1 MGFFAEF
8 SRWLNTMLSTYIG
21 DNTARIAAILEPAIV
36 SLAVLYVAVW
46 GYLQLMGK
54 VEEPF
59 LEGVKRLMTLAVI
72 LGVSLQLWLFNS
84 LIVDT
89 FFNAPA
95 ELAAGIVGAPDSVS
109 TVDQLLFDGDDA
121 GRLLMEKGGI
131 FDGNFS
137 FYLAGAAVYL
147 IVGLT
152 AVYTMFLL
160 ALSKIALSVLI
171 ALGPL
176 FFACLLFESTKRFFE
191 SWIAQMANYGFVT
204 ILTVLVATLMM
215 QVVSAAARQAVA
227 VGGGIQFANAVQVC
241 IAAALTFLIMKQVP
255 PMAAGLASGIALSS
269 FGAVSSAISWGLSR
283 ARGTGKQAG
292 QFSRGLLMDRE
303 TTRWDSL
310 SRKAGYHAQ
319 RGIRRLARRDH
330 SIRRARPA

>member
-8 SRWLNTMLSTYIG
+8 NQWLNSMLATYIG

-36 SLAVLYVAVW
+36 SLGVLYVAIW
-46 GYLQLMGK
+46 GYLQLGGK

-59 LEGVKRLMTLAVI
+59 IDGVKRLITLAII
-72 LGVSLQLWLFNS
+72 LGVSLQLWLYNT

-95 ELAAGIVGAPDSVS
+95 QLAAGIVGARDSVG
-109 TVDQLLFDGDDA
+109 TVDQILFDGDDA
-121 GRLLMEKGGI
+121 GRLLFEKGGI
-131 FDGNFS
+131 FEGNFS
-137 FYLAGAAVYL
+137 YYLAGAAVYL

-176 FFACLLFESTKRFFE
+176 FFSFLFFETTKRFFE
-191 SWIAQMANYGFVT
+191 AWIAQLANYGFVT
-204 ILTVLVATLMM
+204 ILTSLAAALMM
-215 QVVSAAARQAVA
+215 QVVSAAAQQAA
-227 VGGGIQFANAVQVC
+227 AAGGGIQIGQAVQVC

-269 FGAVSSAISWGLSR
+269 FGAVSSALSWGLNR
-283 ARGTGKQAG
+283 ARGAGKSAG

-310 SRKAGYHAQ
+310 SRKLGYQTQ

-330 SIRRARPA
+330 AIRRTRSA

>member
-1 MGFFAEF
+1 VGFFAEF
-8 SRWLNTMLSTYIG
+8 NQWLNAMLATYIA
-21 DNTARIAAILEPAIV
+21 DNTARIAALLQPAIV
-36 SLAVLYVAVW
+36 TLGTFYIAVW
-46 GYLQLMGK
+46 GYMQLSEQ

-59 LEGVKRLMTLAVI
+59 ITGVKRLMTLAVI
-72 LGVSLQLWLFNS
+72 LLASLQLWLFNG

-89 FFNAPA
+89 FFNAPG
-95 ELAAGIVGAPDSVS
+95 ELAAGIVGARDTVG
-109 TVDQLLFDGDDA
+109 TVDEILFNGDDA
-121 GRLLMEKGGI
+121 GRLLLEKGGL

-137 FYLAGAAVYL
+137 FYLAAAAVYL

-176 FFACLLFESTKRFFE
+176 FIALLLFDSTKRFFE

-204 ILTVLVATLMM
+204 VLTVLVAALML
-215 QVVSAAARQAVA
+215 QVLSAAAQQAA
-227 VGGGIQFANAVQVC
+227 AAGGSIQIGHAVQVC
-241 IAAALTFLIMKQVP
+241 VASALTFLIMKQVP

-269 FGAVSSAISWGLSR
+269 FGAVSSAVSWGLNR
-283 ARGTGKQAG
+283 ARNTGRHAG

-303 TTRWDSL
+303 TSRWDSL
-310 SRKAGYHAQ
+310 SRKAGYYTQ
-319 RGIRRLARRDH
+319 RGIRRVARRDY
-330 SIRRARPA
+330 SIRRARSA

>member
-1 MGFFAEF
+1 MGFFGEF
-8 SRWLNTMLSTYIG
+8 DLWLTTLLATYIG
-21 DNTARIAAILEPAIV
+21 DNTARIATLLEPAIV
-36 SLAVLYVAVW
+36 ALGILYIAIW
-46 GYLQLMGK
+46 GYLQLAGK
-54 VEEPF
+54 VDEPF
-59 LEGVKRLMTLAVI
+59 IVGVKRLVTLAVI

-89 FFNAPA
+89 FFSAPSA
-95 ELAAGIVGAPDSVS
+95 LAAGILGAYEPVGI
-109 TVDQLLFDGDDA
+109 VDEILLDGDDA
-121 GRLLMEKGGI
+121 GGLLMEKGGI
-131 FDGNFS
+131 FDGDFS
-137 FYLAGAAVYL
+137 FYLAGLAVYL

-176 FFACLLFESTKRFFE
+176 FIALLLFETSKRFFE

-204 ILTVLVATLMM
+204 ILAVLVAAVML
-215 QVVSAAARQAVA
+215 QVVSAAAEQAA
-227 VGGGIQFANAVQVC
+227 GAGGEITIGHAVQVC

-269 FGAVSSAISWGLSR
+269 FGAVSAAIAWGLGR
-283 ARGTGKQAG
+283 VRGSGRQLG
-292 QFSRGLLMDRE
+292 QFSRGLVMDRE

-310 SRKAGYHAQ
+310 SRKLGFRAQ
-319 RGIRRLARRDH
+319 QGLRRLARRDH

>member
-1 MGFFAEF
+1 MGFFTEF
-8 SRWLNTMLSTYIG
+8 NQWLNTQLATYIA
-21 DNTARIAAILEPAIV
+21 DNTARIANLLQPAIMA
-36 SLAVLYVAVW
+36 LGVLYVAVW

-59 LEGVKRLMTLAVI
+59 LEGAKRLMTLGVI
-72 LGVSLQLWLFNS
+72 LGISLHLWLFNTV
-84 LIVDT
+84 IVDT
-89 FFNAPA
+89 FFNAPTQ
-95 ELAAGIVGAPDSVS
+95 LAAGIIGANNSVS
-109 TVDQLLFDGDDA
+109 TVDAILFDGDDA
-121 GRLLMEKGGI
+121 GRLLMQKGGL
-131 FDGNFS
+131 FEGNFG

-176 FFACLLFESTKRFFE
+176 FIALLLFESTKRFFE
-191 SWIAQMANYGFVT
+191 SWLAQLANYGFVT

-215 QVVSAAARQAVA
+215 QVVTAAAQQAA
-227 VGGGIQFANAVQVC
+227 ATGGSIQIGNAVQVC
-241 IAAALTFLIMKQVP
+241 IASALTFLIMKQVP

-269 FGAVSSAISWGLSR
+269 FGAVSSALSWGLNR
-283 ARGTGKQAG
+283 ARGTGRHIG
-292 QFSRGLLMDRE
+292 QFSRGLMLDRE

-310 SRKAGYHAQ
+310 SRKAGYQAQ
-319 RGIRRLARRDH
+319 RGVRRLTRRDH
-330 SIRRARPA
+330 SMARTRPA